1 MTVTCLIG
9 TRHVTNCNHELDDLR
24 HRFFPIAYKRPG
36 GNGLVFSRSLQPI
49 REHVQLPRR
58 YKPSPNRLPTRIPHF
73 QNATTSLLSTTTLNT
88 MPPARTFNN
97 RSFYPFPI
105 DYSSESFA
113 PLVHS
118 DRQISHVKYLLRG
131 NHTAVARFRHYLT
144 TCLEKAIADLQTS
157 RDHVFDEF
165 ITPDV
170 VQRLQPFLIQTRR
183 RSQAPPST
191 AIINNIRRQ
200 QDLPPIPTFPT
211 PPPTT
216 APTTQPT
223 PTIRLPHAS
232 HDNVPIVVPT
242 SNPTPVNRHPDTPIP
257 PPLVPPPRYVSS
269 LLPTFNPCPSCG
281 SADDTHYHECTL

>member
-1 MTVTCLIG
+1 
-9 TRHVTNCNHELDDLR
+9 
-24 HRFFPIAYKRPG
+24 
-36 GNGLVFSRSLQPI
+36 
-49 REHVQLPRR
+49 
-58 YKPSPNRLPTRIPHF
+58 
-73 QNATTSLLSTTTLNT
+73 
-88 MPPARTFNN
+88 MPPARTFNH

-113 PLVHS
+113 PLVRS

-144 TCLEKAIADLQTS
+144 TCATIFTLEKAIADLQTS

-165 ITPDV
+165 VTPDV

-183 RSQAPPST
+183 RAQAPPST

-200 QDLPPIPTFPT
+200 QDLPPL

-216 APTTQPT
+216 IPITQPT
-223 PTIRLPHAS
+223 PTVRLPHAS

-242 SNPTPVNRHPDTPIP
+242 STPTADRRPDTPIP
-257 PPLVPPPRYVSS
+257 PPLIPPPRYVSP
-269 LLPTFNPCPSCG
+269 LLPVFNPCPSCG
-281 SADDTHYHECTL
+281 SADNTHYRECTL